1 MSVRATDRILVNGK
15 LITIGAAIADQFS
28 DGDRIVASTDGQ
40 LMLIPKTEIDI
51 VGQVVELSRRAFSL
65 LQSASDDQISTFFRL
80 FADRLADDVLMAEVM
95 VVNEND
101 VEQAKQRGRSTT
113 RLGLTPSMRKDMIDA
128 LGLWQDMVAV
138 QDHVAHIEHSGWS
151 VEARQCA
158 LGLVG
163 FVFEGRPNVLA
174 DATGVIRSRNTC
186 VFRIGSDAYNTA
198 EALMRVAVHPSLIEA
213 GLPEHCVMLL
223 PSITHASAWALF
235 SNDGIALAVA
245 RGSGASVALLGNIAQ
260 QHGIPVSLH
269 GTGGAWAVV
278 SQYDDLAGLEDIILH
293 SLDRKV
299 CNTLN
304 TIVILEKAA
313 CEIISTLFKGIGK
326 SGVRNGVRP
335 IVHISSNVEQQL
347 VHLGI
352 DLADVSS
359 GVVVEITDELDL
371 SKEWEWETTP
381 EVTLVITENIASA
394 VELFNMHSPQ
404 FVLSVLSVHQDEHEH
419 AWSTSNAPFF
429 GNGMTRWVDGQY
441 ALNKPELG
449 LSNWQLGRSL
459 GRGGILSGD
468 SVYTIR
474 YRMTQIDTTVKR

>member
-1 MSVRATDRILVNGK
+1 MIVRATDRILVNGK
-15 LITIGAAIADQFS
+15 LINIGSAIADQFS

-51 VGQVVELSRRAFSL
+51 VGQVVELSQRAFSL

-80 FADRLADDVLMAEVM
+80 FADRLADDVLMAEVL
-95 VVNEND
+95 VANEND

-138 QDHVAHIEHSGWS
+138 QDHLVHIEHSGWS

-198 EALMRVAVHPSLIEA
+198 EALMRVAVHPALIEA
-213 GLPEHCVMLL
+213 GLSEHCVMLL

-245 RGSGASVALLGNIAQ
+245 RGSGASVALLGTIAQ

-278 SQYDDLAGLEDIILH
+278 SQYDDLAGLEDIIFH

-304 TIVILEKAA
+304 TIVILESAVRDVLPTVMSG
-313 CEIISTLFKGIGK
+313 ISK
-326 SGVRNGVRP
+326 SGMKSGVRP
-335 IVHISSNVEQQL
+335 IVHLPRQVEQQL
-347 VHLGI
+347 IRQGI
-352 DLADVSS
+352 SFADNSDEIALVVSDDINLA
-359 GVVVEITDELDL
+359 
-371 SKEWEWETTP
+371 KEWEWETTP
-381 EVTLVITENIASA
+381 EVTLVVTENIVSA

-404 FVLSVLSVHQDEHEH
+404 FVLSVLSVKSDEEEY
-419 AWSTSNAPFF
+419 AWNTSNAPFF

-468 SVYTIR
+468 SVYTVR
-474 YRMTQIDTTVKR
+474 YRMSQIDSNVKR

>member
-1 MSVRATDRILVNGK
+1 M
-15 LITIGAAIADQFS
+15 
-28 DGDRIVASTDGQ
+28 
-40 LMLIPKTEIDI
+40 
-51 VGQVVELSRRAFSL
+51 
-65 LQSASDDQISTFFRL
+65 
-80 FADRLADDVLMAEVM
+80 
-95 VVNEND
+95 
-101 VEQAKQRGRSTT
+101 
-113 RLGLTPSMRKDMIDA
+113 
-128 LGLWQDMVAV
+128 
-138 QDHVAHIEHSGWS
+138 
-151 VEARQCA
+151 
-158 LGLVG
+158 
-163 FVFEGRPNVLA
+163 
-174 DATGVIRSRNTC
+174 
-186 VFRIGSDAYNTA
+186 
-198 EALMRVAVHPSLIEA
+198 
-213 GLPEHCVMLL
+213 
-223 PSITHASAWALF
+223 
-235 SNDGIALAVA
+235 
-245 RGSGASVALLGNIAQ
+245 
-260 QHGIPVSLH
+260 
-269 GTGGAWAVV
+269 V

-326 SGVRNGVRP
+326 SGLRNGVRP

-381 EVTLVITENIASA
+381 EVTLVIAKNIASA

-404 FVLSVLSVHQDEHEH
+404 FVLSVLSVQQDEHEH